1 MLEDDPADTE
11 GAMGVHAGGDGDGDG
26 DEDGG
31 CCVGVGG
38 SCTMG
43 WYDVIGKYVGGAIEA
58 DLSESMI
65 LGVVMPEGKEVGD
78 EGVWG
83 GVNNPWGGAADEEVV
98 VVVVVLAVVVVVAD
112 EVDEEGTSA
121 GESMGREEVVAVTSE
136 APNVRL
142 TVSVVAAPEEDR
154 LPNSSMRESPAI
166 PANRIAGSS
175 PSVDCC
181 CC

>member
-31 CCVGVGG
+31 SCCGCCVGVGG
-38 SCTMG
+38 SCNMG

-65 LGVVMPEGKEVGD
+65 LGVVMPEGKDDGD

-83 GVNNPWGGAADEEVV
+83 GVNNPWGGAADEEV

-154 LPNSSMRESPAI
+154 LPNSSMRESP
-166 PANRIAGSS
+166 NRIAGSS

-181 CC
+181 C

>member
-11 GAMGVHAGGDGDGDG
+11 GAMGVHAGGDGDGD
-26 DEDGG
+26 EDGGSCCCG

-38 SCTMG
+38 SCNMG

-65 LGVVMPEGKEVGD
+65 LGVVMPEGRFGKDDGD

-98 VVVVVLAVVVVVAD
+98 VVVVLVVVVVVAD

-142 TVSVVAAPEEDR
+142 TVSVVAAPGKHAHRRKE
-154 LPNSSMRESPAI
+154 
-166 PANRIAGSS
+166 
-175 PSVDCC
+175 
-181 CC
+181 